1 MNVFVCYTVFMFS
14 HDSVQNVQNGH
25 HEESLA
31 FCKNSKLNY
40 QVNKFKFFNRN
51 NINIKS
57 LQAQQQPHFM
67 VSYLSMPRGVNSS
80 LEISKI

>member
-1 MNVFVCYTVFMFS
+1 MNAFAYYTVFMFS
-14 HDSVQNVQNGH
+14 HDSVQNVQNDH
-25 HEESLA
+25 HKESLA
-31 FCKNSKLNY
+31 FCKNSKMNY
-40 QVNKFKFFNRN
+40 QGNKFKFFNRN

-67 VSYLSMPRGVNSS
+67 VSYLSMPRGVNSL